1 VDVEGA
7 TTLMSAPPGPDSTL
21 PATRAGDEFRPS
33 LTRWL
38 GENLTPEVVAAGRA
52 GLVNAHTIEILR
64 AWNRTLADAGWAA
77 ISWPI
82 EFGGRSATIA
92 EQLAF
97 HEVMVDFDAPGPV
110 NSIGVANIAP
120 AIMAIG
126 TQEQKDRYLAPMLRG
141 DEIWCQGMSEPDAG
155 SDLASLKTSAVAVA
169 DGDGEGFVI
178 NGQKTWNSLG
188 EFADWCQLYV
198 RTDPSVPKHKGIS
211 CLLVDMRSPGVEV
224 RPMRSMVGETVFSEI
239 FFTDVRVP
247 ARALLGSLHEGWQVA
262 MTTLSHERAGVA
274 RFHLVLTARF
284 NELLE
289 DARRAGVV
297 ATPVQRD
304 RLARLYAS
312 IGAMRYMT
320 TRELEAIGHG
330 GQPSPAMGSVA
341 KLMWAHATQELA
353 DLAVGLFGSGALDGP
368 WTQHLIASPGV
379 SIAGG
384 TSDINRNIVAEH
396 GLGLPR

>member
-1 VDVEGA
+1 MPDRP
-7 TTLMSAPPGPDSTL
+7 APTGPDPAL
-21 PATRAGDEFRPS
+21 PATSALDEFRDS
-33 LTRWL
+33 LSSWL
-38 GENLTPEVVAAGRA
+38 RDNLTSEEVAAGRA
-52 GLVNAHTIEILR
+52 GLLNTETIEILR
-64 AWNRTLADAGWAA
+64 AWNRKLADAGWAA
-77 ISWPI
+77 ISWPT

-97 HEVMVDFDAPGPV
+97 HEVMIGADAPGPV

-120 AIMAIG
+120 AIMAFG
-126 TQEQKDRYLAPMLRG
+126 TQEQTDRFLSPMLRG

-155 SDLASLKTSAVAVA
+155 SDLASLKTSAVP
-169 DGDGEGFVI
+169 DEGAFIV

-198 RTDPSVPKHKGIS
+198 RTDPSVAKHKGIS
-211 CLLVDMRSPGVEV
+211 CLLVDMRSPGIEV
-224 RPMRSMVGETVFSEI
+224 RPMRSMGGETVFSEI

-247 ARALLGSLHEGWQVA
+247 ATALLGSIHEGWRVA

-284 NELLE
+284 TELLD
-289 DARRAGVV
+289 DAHRAGVV
-297 ATPVQRD
+297 PTPVQRD

-312 IGAMRYMT
+312 IAAMRYMT
-320 TRELEAIGHG
+320 TRELEAVGHG
-330 GQPSPAMGSVA
+330 GQPSPAMGSLT
-341 KLMWAHATQELA
+341 KLMWAQATQELA
-353 DLAVGLFGSGALDGP
+353 DLAVGLFGSTTLDGS
-368 WTQHLIASPGV
+368 WTKHLVASPGV

>member
-1 VDVEGA
+1 VDIEGA
-7 TTLMSAPPGPDSTL
+7 TTLMPNPAL
-21 PATRAGDEFRPS
+21 PATSAHDEFRDS
-33 LTRWL
+33 LSSWL
-38 GENLTPEVVAAGRA
+38 RDNLTPEAVTAGHA
-52 GLVNAHTIEILR
+52 GLLNGETIEILR
-64 AWNRTLADAGWAA
+64 AWNGKLADAGWAA
-77 ISWPI
+77 ISWPT
-82 EFGGRSATIA
+82 EFGGRSATID

-97 HEVMVDFDAPGPV
+97 HEVMIAAEAPGPV

-120 AIMAIG
+120 AIMAFG
-126 TQEQKDRYLAPMLRG
+126 SQEQKDRFLSPMLRG

-155 SDLASLKTSAVAVA
+155 SDLASLKTSAVP
-169 DGDGEGFVI
+169 DEGGFIV

-211 CLLVDMRSPGVEV
+211 CLLVDMKSPGIEV

-247 ARALLGSLHEGWQVA
+247 ATALLGSIHEGWGVA

-284 NELLE
+284 TELLD
-289 DARRAGVV
+289 DAHRAGVV
-297 ATPVQRD
+297 PTPVQRD

-312 IGAMRYMT
+312 IAAMRYMT
-320 TRELEAIGHG
+320 TRELEAVGHG
-330 GQPSPAMGSVA
+330 GQPSPAMGSLT

-353 DLAVGLFGSGALDGP
+353 DLAVGLFGSTGLDGP
-368 WTQHLIASPGV
+368 WTKHLVASPGV